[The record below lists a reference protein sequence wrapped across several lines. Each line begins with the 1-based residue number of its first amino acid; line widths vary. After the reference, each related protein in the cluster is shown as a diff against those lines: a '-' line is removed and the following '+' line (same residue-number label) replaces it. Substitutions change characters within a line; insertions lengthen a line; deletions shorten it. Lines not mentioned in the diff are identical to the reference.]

1 MNKILRNIC
10 ILTGL
15 FYHLS
20 QDVFAQTDVITGIVY
35 NETKDV
41 VFPEATVMLV
51 NRNDL
56 VLNAVRTDAS
66 GKFQIKKHADAA
78 KIKFTFIGYNPQ
90 EFTISSRNRFE
101 VVLLPSSSELEEVVI
116 MAREN
121 KGADMGMLSINKK
134 ELSSAVASI
143 DLTDLRNAPVT
154 NIEQL
159 IQGNAAGL
167 QITAASGDPGAAGTV
182 RIRGVSSI
190 SGINDPLWIVDGR
203 EVIGNDFNVSSIA
216 DFGFSPIGDIDPS
229 DIEHIDVLKDAS
241 ATALYGSRGSNG
253 VIVIKTKRG
262 KQGKPIFSLSS
273 KFTTTQVPN
282 TIPMMS
288 GDEQRLFSLE
298 SYRSGVDDGSFLREL
313 RGDLTRDDAWK
324 YNNNTDW
331 MDVITRTGYN
341 QQYNANLSGGG
352 ERVRYY
358 WGLGYTNQ
366 YGTTKGTGYDRFNNV
381 FNIDYRVSNKLKIT
395 ADLSYTN
402 SLTDK
407 RGQRHPINESGVI
420 EAGNSTN
427 INSEISPI
435 TYAREMAAFFPVYS
449 RNGLDYFVERA
460 ASASYT
466 SRYNPLAIIDYSTNL
481 TKANRFQAS
490 TAIDYNIIKNLDFRS
505 QIAVDFR
512 ESSDEYFLPG
522 YATAA
527 LPGEVLYNAGLHGE
541 GGQLLLNNTNRLSW
555 TALNKTNHRL
565 LMTGIFK
572 VRAET
577 FNSTLLSY
585 NNGSSPHLRSSDA
598 SALIASAEGKFGD
611 EREVGFILHGH
622 YGWRDRVFITTSA
635 NLEANSRQGKD
646 NPYIIYPTLG
656 LAWDMAKEEFLALPK
671 WIDHLKPRFSFGVSG
686 NLPRRLVNLTDVAY
700 STGTGYLGDPYTYP
714 SKMAYDKIK
723 PETSTE
729 FNYGLDFHLFKNR
742 IEASVDY
749 YNKTTDDLLL
759 EETLSSTLGFTK
771 QWINFGSVRNSG
783 LEFGITGVIKERTAT
798 GISWRTQFNIATNR
812 NRILSLP
819 DNLDAAS
826 WQSTRDGFVSK
837 LQAGDVIGAFYGH
850 RARGVYA
857 RDDDAI
863 LRDNNGEIIF
873 QADGVTPK
881 QMRFGSNSGHQ
892 FRGGD
897 MIYDDINGDGII
909 NELDKVQIGNS
920 SPLFFGGWNNT
931 FDYRNLQL
939 LVQFEYKYGHDVIN
953 LSRKNVEKMHDSR
966 NQAQSVTAR
975 WRTQGDISDMPRAER
990 LAEWN
995 QAASTRWVEDASY
1008 LRLKSVSVSY
1018 NFDRRSVMRL
1028 GLKNASVFLTTYNL
1042 YTWTKYLGVDPE
1054 VPINGNITMPGVDN
1068 NTTAPPRQFTIGLRA
1083 TL

>member
-1 MNKILRNIC
+1 MNKILLNIC
-10 ILTGL
+10 IVIGL
-15 FYHLS
+15 SCCLD
-20 QDVFAQTDVITGIVY
+20 QDAFAQTDLITGTVY
-35 NETKDV
+35 DEVKGR
-41 VFPEATVMLV
+41 VFPGATVMLV

-56 VLNAVRTDAS
+56 VLNGVSADAT
-66 GKFQIKKHADAA
+66 GKFRIKRTPDAV
-78 KIKFTFIGYNPQ
+78 KIKFSYIGYKPQ
-90 EFTISSRNRFE
+90 EFTLGSKNGFE
-101 VVLLPSSSELEEVVI
+101 VILMPAQGELDEVAI
-116 MAREN
+116 MVKKAE
-121 KGADMGMLSINKK
+121 KADMGMLSIDKK
-134 ELSSAVASI
+134 ESSSAIARV

-159 IQGNAAGL
+159 IQGNAPGL
-167 QITAASGDPGAAGTV
+167 QITAASGDPGAAATV

-203 EVIGNDFNVSSIA
+203 EVIGNDFNVSSIT

-229 DIEHIDVLKDAS
+229 DIESIEVLKDAS

-262 KQGKPIFSLSS
+262 KQGKPVFSLSS
-273 KFTTTQVPN
+273 KFTSTQVPN

-288 GDEQRLFSLE
+288 GDDQRIFSIE
-298 SYRSGVDDGSFLREL
+298 SFRSGVDDGSFLQEL
-313 RGDLTRDDAWK
+313 RGDLTREDAWK

-331 MDVITRTGYN
+331 MDAITRNGFN

-358 WGLGYTNQ
+358 WGVGYTNQ

-381 FNIDYRVSNKLKIT
+381 FNIDYRVSNKLKIS

-407 RGQRHPINESGVI
+407 RGQRHPVNESGLI
-420 EAGNSTN
+420 ESENNTDIGA
-427 INSEISPI
+427 EISPI
-435 TYAREMAAFFPVYS
+435 TYAREIAAYFPIYT
-449 RNGLDYFVERA
+449 RNGLNYFVERA
-460 ASASYT
+460 ANASYT
-466 SRYNPLAIIDYSTNL
+466 SRYNPVSIIDYSTNL

-490 TAIDYNIIKNLDFRS
+490 TAIDYNIVKNLDFRS
-505 QIAVDFR
+505 QIGVDFR

-527 LPGEVLYNAGLHGE
+527 LPGEVLYNAGLEGE
-541 GGQLLLNNTNRLSW
+541 GVQLLLTTTNRLSW
-555 TALNKTNHRL
+555 AALNKTNHRL
-565 LMTGIFK
+565 MMTGVLK
-572 VRAET
+572 LRAET

-598 SALIASAEGKFGD
+598 AALITAAEGKFGD
-611 EREVGFILHGH
+611 EREAGLIVHGH
-622 YGWRDRVFITTSA
+622 YGWRNRVFITTSA

-656 LAWDMAKEEFLALPK
+656 FAWDMAKEEFLSLPK
-671 WIDHLKPRFSFGVSG
+671 WINHLKPRFSFGISG

-700 STGTGYLGDPYTYP
+700 STGTGYMGDPYTYP
-714 SKMAYDKIK
+714 SKLAYDNIK

-729 FNYGLDFHLFKNR
+729 FNYGLDFHLFNNS

-759 EETLSSTLGFTK
+759 EETISSTLGFSK

-783 LEFGITGVIKERTAT
+783 VEFGITAVIKEPTKT
-798 GISWRTQFNIATNR
+798 GLSWRTQFNIATNQ
-812 NRILSLP
+812 NKLLSLP
-819 DNLDAAS
+819 ENLDADS
-826 WQSTRDGFVSK
+826 WQSTREGFVSK
-837 LQAGDVIGAFYGH
+837 LQAGDVIGAYYGY
-850 RARGVYA
+850 RALGVYP
-857 RDDDAI
+857 RDEDAI
-863 LRDNNGEIIF
+863 LRDNTGNVIF
-873 QADGVTPK
+873 QADGITPK
-881 QMRFGSNSGHQ
+881 QMRFGSNTGHL

-931 FDYRNLQL
+931 FNYRNLQL
-939 LVQFEYKYGHDVIN
+939 LVQFEYKYGHDAIN
-953 LSRKNVEKMHDSR
+953 LSRKNVEKMNDSR

-975 WRTQGDISDMPRAER
+975 WRKQGDISDIPRAQR
-990 LAEWN
+990 LANWN
-995 QAASTRWVEDASY
+995 QEASTRWVEDASY
-1008 LRLKSVSVSY
+1008 LRLRSVSLSY
-1018 NFDRRSVMRL
+1018 NFDRKLVSKL
-1028 GLKNASVFLTTYNL
+1028 GLKNASVFLTSYNL
-1042 YTWTKYLGVDPE
+1042 YTWTNYLGVDPE

-1068 NTTAPPRQFTIGLRA
+1068 NTTAPPRQFTLGFRA